1 MKRIGFFVF
10 LFASLTFESTIAR
23 EPTLDSLLQSFR
35 NYSGATLV
43 FHLDELPP
51 GRYHDVL
58 KPLDEPGKA
67 RAAAVCL
74 QEAKMYPPRYLEEV
88 GLKTVGVFAAC
99 ASKNTS
105 DRNRPYDEQ
114 LRGYRYFGVYNGSDA
129 IAAALYSEGQ
139 LALTFHHEI
148 FHHVDATVDG
158 ETASWQLSSD
168 DAFYR
173 AAISGSRPYTA
184 PPIAGDDLAELRQ
197 RCFGLTLEDAV
208 SQYAAKNPREDQAE
222 TARHV
227 MSMLPNALV
236 QIIDQ
241 PELAGSQRIMH
252 VLREYE
258 RSVPDGPG
266 IDWFVDVALKRADRD
281 RDPAT
286 IEQLLTRLKGYADA
300 GVSGYDGVA
309 DDPQGARAALQAIV
323 RVAPDSVTTQ
333 QASDAVRLAAE
344 ITEAL
349 LKQRIRP
356 DPSQQRFDIWGRE
369 EADGVN
375 HTLRR
380 DIVRFGKD
388 ARRLKLIA
396 QIHQQDSDVSNA
408 QLTRAQLKNL
418 RLLARYY
425 SFIQAGWSVTG
436 GTQDL
441 FESTR
446 SMFLESLVHV
456 RETTYD
462 QLRTRQLSELPNL
475 ISNDGKLL
483 TTTGPQNRPVQL
495 DRQRGSFRAP

>member
-1 MKRIGFFVF
+1 MPAWIPAAETTMMRRCF
-10 LFASLTFESTIAR
+10 LVILIASLTFQSTIAS
-23 EPTLDSLLQSFR
+23 EPTLDSLLQTFHE
-35 NYSGATLV
+35 YSGATLV
-43 FHLDELPP
+43 FHRDELPP

-58 KPLDEPGKA
+58 KPLDESGKA
-67 RAAAVCL
+67 LAAAICL

-99 ASKNTS
+99 ASKRTS
-105 DRNRPYDEQ
+105 DRNRPYDKQ
-114 LRGYRYFGVYNGSDA
+114 LGGYRYFGVYNGTDA

-184 PPIAGDDLAELRQ
+184 PPIAGDDLVALRQ
-197 RCFGLTLEDAV
+197 RCFGLTLKDAV
-208 SQYAAKNPREDQAE
+208 SEYAAKNPREDQAE
-222 TARHV
+222 TARHL

-236 QIIDQ
+236 QLTDQ

-258 RSVPDGPG
+258 QSVPDGPG
-266 IDWFVDVALKRADRD
+266 IDWFVDVALERAHHDLSRL
-281 RDPAT
+281 T
-286 IEQLLTRLKGYADA
+286 IDQLVVRLKDYADG

-309 DDPQGARAALQAIV
+309 DDPRGARIALQAIV
-323 RVAPDSVTTQ
+323 RVSPDSVTAQ
-333 QASDAVRLAAE
+333 QASDFVRLATE
-344 ITEAL
+344 ITDAL

-356 DPSQQRFDIWGRE
+356 DRSQQRFDIWGRE

-388 ARRLKLIA
+388 AKRLKLIA
-396 QIHQQDSDVSNA
+396 RIHQPDSDVSNT

-425 SFIQAGWSVTG
+425 RFIQSGWSVTE
-436 GTQDL
+436 GTQNV

-446 SMFLESLVHV
+446 KTFLESLGDD
-456 RETTYD
+456 RETLYD
-462 QLRTRQLSELPNL
+462 QLRTRQLPELSTL
-475 ISNDGKLL
+475 ISSDGELL
-483 TTTGPQNRPVQL
+483 TTTG
-495 DRQRGSFRAP
+495 S